1 MIVYLKKLLKILE
14 KKERYYFLTV
24 IFLAFVSAILE
35 MIGIALI
42 IPAVI
47 LLLES
52 QVSENINFIGYNIY
66 DLVLY
71 LKSFNPLIPLS
82 FIVFGFLL
90 KNIFLFLISWFNAG
104 VINKI
109 GLRISRD
116 ILKNYFKKDYS
127 FFLDN
132 SVSKLTFNNTEVV
145 YRFNETL
152 GFIFLFL
159 SELLVLIAIATFMIL
174 IEPKGFFIG
183 LSFILIA
190 SFFVLIIVRNKT
202 TRYGSEIKKIDQQR
216 FQQLSNSFGAIKE
229 IKVLNK
235 FFFFID
241 DYFNTTKKMVNKQ
254 ISLSAINAI
263 PRFFIESLFVI
274 TIVIFIFYLN
284 FLEIPSGKIILILSI
299 SGVAALRLMPCFSRV
314 LNSLQ
319 RIKYGYVY
327 IDTISDIFNQKLSS
341 ERYNEN
347 ISQTKQKK
355 IYFENIDYK
364 FNDRSEEI
372 LKNINITI
380 NEFDFIGLIGKT
392 GSGKSTFANLILKLL
407 NPSKGKII
415 NNFKKISFVPQSPY
429 LINGSIKDNIA
440 FGLKNDEI
448 NDQLIKKCLVD
459 SQLEDFIG
467 SLNKGIETTIG
478 DRGLAISGGEL
489 QRIAIARALYT
500 EPDLIIFDEAT
511 NALDK
516 NTEEKIIKLIH
527 NLSKKITIILITH
540 DIKNISYC
548 SKIYKINEKKI
559 ELIDKKIN

>member
-1 MIVYLKKLLKILE
+1 MILYLKKLLKILK

-24 IFLAFVSAILE
+24 ILLAFVSAVLE

-52 QVSENINFIGYNIY
+52 QASENINIMGYNIY

-82 FIVFGFLL
+82 FIVLGFLL
-90 KNIFLFLISWFNAG
+90 KNIFLFFISWFNAG

-116 ILKNYFKKDYS
+116 ILQNYFKKDYT

-159 SELLVLIAIATFMIL
+159 SELLVLILVATFMIL
-174 IEPKGFFIG
+174 IEPKGFFLG

-190 SFFVLIIVRNKT
+190 SFFVLIIIRNKT
-202 TRYGSEIKKIDQQR
+202 TRYGNEIKKINQDR

-229 IKVLNK
+229 IKVLKK
-235 FFFFID
+235 FVFFID
-241 DYFNTTKKMVNKQ
+241 DYFSTTKKMVNKQ
-254 ISLSAINAI
+254 ISLSAINSI

-327 IDTISDIFNQKLSS
+327 IDTIYEIFNQKFNDNN
-341 ERYNEN
+341 NEN
-347 ISQTKQKK
+347 TFQAKQKQ
-355 IYFENIDYK
+355 INFENIDYK
-364 FNDRSEEI
+364 FNERSEEV

-440 FGLKNDEI
+440 FGLKKDEI

-467 SLNKGIETTIG
+467 SLNKGIETRIG

-500 EPDLIIFDEAT
+500 KPDLIIFDEAT

-527 NLSKKITIILITH
+527 NL
-540 DIKNISYC
+540 
-548 SKIYKINEKKI
+548 
-559 ELIDKKIN
+559 

>member
-1 MIVYLKKLLKILE
+1 
-14 KKERYYFLTV
+14 
-24 IFLAFVSAILE
+24 

-52 QVSENINFIGYNIY
+52 QVSKNINIIGYNIY

-90 KNIFLFLISWFNAG
+90 KNILLFLISWFNAG

-116 ILKNYFKKDYS
+116 ILKTYFRKDYT
-127 FFLDN
+127 FFLEN

-202 TRYGSEIKKIDQQR
+202 TKYGTEIKKIDQDR

-229 IKVLNK
+229 IKVLKK
-235 FFFFID
+235 FIYFID
-241 DYFNTTKKMVNKQ
+241 DYFYTTKKMVNKQ

-284 FLEIPSGKIILILSI
+284 FLQIPAGKIILILSI

-327 IDTISDIFNQKLSS
+327 IDTIFDTLNQKL
-341 ERYNEN
+341 REN
-347 ISQTKQKK
+347 NDYENTYHSKEKK
-355 IYFENIDYK
+355 ISFENIHYK

-372 LKNINITI
+372 LENVNITI
-380 NEFDFIGLIGKT
+380 NKLDFIGLIGKT
-392 GSGKSTFANLILKLL
+392 GSGKSTFANLVLKLL
-407 NPSKGKII
+407 YPSKGKII
-415 NNFKKISFVPQSPY
+415 NNFQKISFVPQSPY

-440 FGLKNDEI
+440 FGLKEDQI
-448 NDQLIKKCLVD
+448 NNQLIKKCLID
-459 SQLEDFIG
+459 SQLQEFVKVLD
-467 SLNKGIETTIG
+467 NGIETKIG
-478 DRGLAISGGEL
+478 DRGLAVSGGEL
-489 QRIAIARALYT
+489 QRIAIARALYS

-516 NTEEKIIKLIH
+516 NTEQKIIKLIH

-540 DIKNISYC
+540 DIKNINYC
-548 SKIYKINEKKI
+548 SKIFKINEKKI
-559 ELIDKKIN
+559 EQIEKNLN

>member
-1 MIVYLKKLLKILE
+1 MIIYLKKLLKIFE
-14 KKERYYFLTV
+14 KKERYYFLIV
-24 IFLAFVSAILE
+24 IFFAFVSAILE

-52 QVSENINFIGYNIY
+52 QVSKNINIIGYNIY

-90 KNIFLFLISWFNAG
+90 KNILLFLISWFNAG

-116 ILKNYFKKDYS
+116 ILKTYFRKDYT
-127 FFLDN
+127 FFLEN

-202 TRYGSEIKKIDQQR
+202 TKYGTEIKKIDQDR

-229 IKVLNK
+229 IKVLKK
-235 FFFFID
+235 FIYFID
-241 DYFNTTKKMVNKQ
+241 DYFYTTKKMVNKQ

-284 FLEIPSGKIILILSI
+284 FLQIPAGKIILILSI

-327 IDTISDIFNQKLSS
+327 IDTIFDTLNQKL
-341 ERYNEN
+341 REN
-347 ISQTKQKK
+347 NDYENTYHSKEKK
-355 IYFENIDYK
+355 ISFENIHYK

-372 LKNINITI
+372 LENVNITI
-380 NEFDFIGLIGKT
+380 NKLDFIGLIGKT
-392 GSGKSTFANLILKLL
+392 GSGKSTFANLVLKLL
-407 NPSKGKII
+407 YPSKGKII
-415 NNFKKISFVPQSPY
+415 NNFQKISFVPQSPY

-440 FGLKNDEI
+440 FGLKEDQI
-448 NDQLIKKCLVD
+448 NNQLIKKCLID
-459 SQLEDFIG
+459 SQLQEFVKVLD
-467 SLNKGIETTIG
+467 NGIETKIG
-478 DRGLAISGGEL
+478 DRGLAVSGGEL
-489 QRIAIARALYT
+489 QRIAIARALYS

-516 NTEEKIIKLIH
+516 NTEQKIIKLIH

-540 DIKNISYC
+540 DIKNINYC
-548 SKIYKINEKKI
+548 SKIFKINEKKI
-559 ELIDKKIN
+559 EQIEKNLN

>member
-1 MIVYLKKLLKILE
+1 
-14 KKERYYFLTV
+14 
-24 IFLAFVSAILE
+24 
-35 MIGIALI
+35 
-42 IPAVI
+42 
-47 LLLES
+47 
-52 QVSENINFIGYNIY
+52 
-66 DLVLY
+66 
-71 LKSFNPLIPLS
+71 
-82 FIVFGFLL
+82 
-90 KNIFLFLISWFNAG
+90 
-104 VINKI
+104 
-109 GLRISRD
+109 
-116 ILKNYFKKDYS
+116 
-127 FFLDN
+127 
-132 SVSKLTFNNTEVV
+132 
-145 YRFNETL
+145 
-152 GFIFLFL
+152 
-159 SELLVLIAIATFMIL
+159 
-174 IEPKGFFIG
+174 
-183 LSFILIA
+183 
-190 SFFVLIIVRNKT
+190 
-202 TRYGSEIKKIDQQR
+202 
-216 FQQLSNSFGAIKE
+216 
-229 IKVLNK
+229 
-235 FFFFID
+235 
-241 DYFNTTKKMVNKQ
+241 MVNKQ
-254 ISLSAINAI
+254 ISLSAINSI

-314 LNSLQ
+314 LNALQ

-327 IDTISDIFNQKLSS
+327 IDTIFEIFNQKFVDND
-341 ERYNEN
+341 NEN
-347 ISQTKQKK
+347 TFQAKQKK

-364 FNDRSEEI
+364 FNERSEEV

-440 FGLKNDEI
+440 FGLKKDEI

-467 SLNKGIETTIG
+467 SLNKGIESRIG

-500 EPDLIIFDEAT
+500 NPDLIIFDEAT

-516 NTEEKIIKLIH
+516 DTEEKIIKLIH

-559 ELIDKKIN
+559 ELLDKKIK